1 MVHGCLAVTK
11 LNCIE
16 PKESNEG
23 TEDPPTSRTHRGRA
37 LVKLIRVILML
48 LALLISIATLLV
60 SQKLAHQIEEEETA
74 RMELWAEAERLL
86 NDPYNEGDLGF
97 YLDVIKSNTTI
108 PAILVDDQLNII
120 QSVNV
125 NAKTPKALQES
136 LQRFRVEHP
145 PILVPIDRD
154 LTYRVYYGDSTITK
168 QLRYYPYG
176 VLGIVAVFILLAYL
190 AFSYSTRSE
199 QNQVWV
205 GLAKETAHQ
214 LGTPISSLLGWIDC
228 LEADVFPA
236 EAPDEMRK
244 DIERLQVIT
253 ERFSKIGSE
262 PTLQPVILGEVLAQS
277 VDYMKSRSGKNV
289 QLYYQAPSKPIRA
302 EININLF
309 NWVIENI
316 IKNAVD
322 AMEGEG
328 SIFCTLAYR
337 NGLAY
342 IDISDSGKGIPK
354 NQMKDI
360 FQPGFTTKKRGWGL
374 GLSLAKRIVR
384 DYHKGDIFVKE
395 SLPFKRTTL
404 RITLKATQ

>member
-1 MVHGCLAVTK
+1 MNAYELK
-11 LNCIE
+11 
-16 PKESNEG
+16 
-23 TEDPPTSRTHRGRA
+23 R
-37 LVKLIRVILML
+37 LIRVILML

-262 PTLQPVILGEVLAQS
+262 PTLEPVILSEVLSQS

-289 QLYYQAPSKPIRA
+289 QLYYQAPAKPIRA

-328 SIFCTLAYR
+328 TIFCTLAYR

-404 RITLKATQ
+404 RITLKAIQ

>member
-1 MVHGCLAVTK
+1 MNAY
-11 LNCIE
+11 E
-16 PKESNEG
+16 
-23 TEDPPTSRTHRGRA
+23 
-37 LVKLIRVILML
+37 VKRLIRVILML

-262 PTLQPVILGEVLAQS
+262 PTLEPVILSEVLSQS

-289 QLYYQAPSKPIRA
+289 QLYYQAPAKPIRA

-328 SIFCTLAYR
+328 TIFCTLAYR

>member
-1 MVHGCLAVTK
+1 M
-11 LNCIE
+11 NSYE
-16 PKESNEG
+16 
-23 TEDPPTSRTHRGRA
+23 
-37 LVKLIRVILML
+37 VKRLIRIILML

-108 PAILVDDQLNII
+108 PAILVDDQFNII

-262 PTLQPVILGEVLAQS
+262 PKLELVNLGEVLSES

-289 QLYYQAPSKPIRA
+289 ELFYHSPSKAISA

-328 SIFCTLAYR
+328 TILCSLAYR

-342 IDISDSGKGIPK
+342 IDMSDSGKGIPK

-374 GLSLAKRIVR
+374 GLSLAKRIVC

-404 RITLKATQ
+404 RITLRATQ

>member
-1 MVHGCLAVTK
+1 MNAY
-11 LNCIE
+11 E
-16 PKESNEG
+16 
-23 TEDPPTSRTHRGRA
+23 
-37 LVKLIRVILML
+37 VKRLIRVILML

-108 PAILVDDQLNII
+108 PAILVDDELNII

-176 VLGIVAVFILLAYL
+176 VLGIVALFILLAYL

-262 PTLQPVILGEVLAQS
+262 PTLQPVILSEVLSQS

>member
-1 MVHGCLAVTK
+1 MNAY
-11 LNCIE
+11 E
-16 PKESNEG
+16 
-23 TEDPPTSRTHRGRA
+23 
-37 LVKLIRVILML
+37 VKRLIRVILML

-108 PAILVDDQLNII
+108 PAILVDDELNII

-262 PTLQPVILGEVLAQS
+262 PTLEPVILSEVLSQS
-277 VDYMKSRSGKNV
+277 VDYMKSRSGKNI
-289 QLYYQAPSKPIRA
+289 QLYYQAPVKPIQA

-322 AMEGEG
+322 AMNGEG

-337 NGLAY
+337 NGQAF
-342 IDISDSGKGIPK
+342 IDITDSGKGIPK

-395 SLPFKRTTL
+395 SIPFKRTTL
-404 RITLKATQ
+404 RITLRATQ